1 MAAKKKHKRSIH
13 NPAVPITADIIN
25 QYLGGGARSAAGVVV
40 NHHTALKVAPV
51 WQAIDVIT
59 ADISRIPIE
68 VKRATADGRGE
79 EPDKKHPARRLLSIS
94 AGDMTANVFISR
106 LLAHA
111 LLFGNGYAQIMRR
124 GNRPTKLHWLLKNQ
138 VEPCWENGK
147 FFYLVQYDGN
157 KDGRADMQRVL
168 PIDMIHLPGLLLDE
182 FGGLSLIDYAR
193 NTIGREI
200 AAETFGDDFFS
211 NSAVPSGWF
220 EHPAEMGEEAHK
232 RFLQSVE
239 RRHQGSGKRHRVGI
253 LEEGMKWNPAG
264 VNPVDAMLIDV
275 MKWGTKDVA
284 RFFNLPPHKLGDDSR
299 VNYNSLEQENKAYYD
314 SSLGKWISRLTC
326 EFNAKLFTDE
336 ELDEGYRVEFDIDS
350 WGKADTAARFAS
362 YAIAIQWG
370 IMNRNEV
377 RQREGLNPY
386 EGGDEYLT
394 PLTHGDTSAATDMP
408 QEDSDAS
415 TEPIEEITPQPT
427 DQARAL
433 IYDLVRERLE
443 ESARLLVNSTTR
455 AAKRGG
461 NFLAYLN
468 NLQEK
473 HGSAVEGKLGPA
485 IRMVR
490 DNSDIRPVVD
500 RVFGEAVNR
509 FLAASE
515 CPAELLVTRV
525 ADAGEALRV
534 GVQQLARDLVY
545 GVKNNVN

>member
-1 MAAKKKHKRSIH
+1 MAAGTAKKKAKRSIH
-13 NPAVPITADIIN
+13 NPSVPITSDVIL
-25 QYLGGGARSAAGVVV
+25 QYLGGGGRSAAGVVV
-40 NHHTALKVAPV
+40 NHHTALRVAPV

-59 ADISRIPIE
+59 SDISRIPIA
-68 VKRATADGRGE
+68 VKRATSDGRGE
-79 EPDKKHPARRLLSIS
+79 EADRTHRAHRLLTVST
-94 AGDMTANVFISR
+94 GDMTPNVFISR
-106 LLAHA
+106 ILAHA
-111 LLFGNGYAQIMRR
+111 LLFGNGYAKIHWR
-124 GNRPTKLHWLLKNQ
+124 GGRPYRLQWLLKQQ

-147 FFYLVQYDGN
+147 YFYLVQYEMN
-157 KDGRADMQRVL
+157 KDGRADMERVL
-168 PIDMIHLPGLLLDE
+168 PLDMIHLPGLVLDE

-232 RFLQSVE
+232 RFLASVE
-239 RRHQGSGKRHRVGI
+239 RRHQGSGRRHRVGI
-253 LEEGMKWNPAG
+253 LEEGMKWNAAG

-326 EFNAKLFTDE
+326 EFNAKLFTDA
-336 ELDEGYRVEFDIDS
+336 ELDQGYRVEFDIDS

-377 RQREGLNPY
+377 RRREGLNPY
-386 EGGDEYLT
+386 DGGDEYLT
-394 PLTHGDTSAATDMP
+394 PLTHGDSALAGETSNT
-408 QEDSDAS
+408 EEESD
-415 TEPIEEITPQPT
+415 EGGEELPPPSE
-427 DQARAL
+427 QARAL
-433 IYDLVRERLE
+433 TYDLLRERLE
-443 ESARLLVNSTTR
+443 EAARLLVNATTR
-455 AAKRGG
+455 AAKKGG
-461 NFLAYLN
+461 NFLATLN
-468 NLQEK
+468 GLQDRY
-473 HGSAVEGKLGPA
+473 GAAVEGKIGPA
-485 IRMVR
+485 VRMVR
-490 DNSDIRPVVD
+490 DTSEVRSVVD
-500 RVFGEAVNR
+500 RVFAEAVNR

-515 CPAELLVTRV
+515 CPSELLVTRV

-534 GVQQLARDLVY
+534 GFQQVARDLVY
-545 GVKNNVN
+545 GGGK